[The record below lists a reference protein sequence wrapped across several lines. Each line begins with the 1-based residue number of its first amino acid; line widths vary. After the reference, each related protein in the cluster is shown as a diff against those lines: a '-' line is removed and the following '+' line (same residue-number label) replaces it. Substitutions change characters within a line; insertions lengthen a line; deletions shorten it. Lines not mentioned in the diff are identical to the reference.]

1 MKKRY
6 LFIRFGILPA
16 IITLILVT
24 ISFADLF
31 RFRWNDRWYRT
42 VWEICTVLYD
52 YGYII
57 FSSFNT
63 FIAFSIFIGIII
75 SLIFLILQTIKVF
88 RYSAFPSISEAKS
101 YFKVVQTIKEK
112 QRLQK
117 VKQEYQIKMAKLEEE
132 KKKYL

>member
-6 LFIRFGILPA
+6 LFIRFGILPLMS
-16 IITLILVT
+16 TLILV
-24 ISFADLF
+24 
-31 RFRWNDRWYRT
+31 
-42 VWEICTVLYD
+42 
-52 YGYII
+52 
-57 FSSFNT
+57 
-63 FIAFSIFIGIII
+63 II
-75 SLIFLILQTIKVF
+75 SLLELFEEWDFSSSALVLLFSLDWGWGYFSAFNIIMAILIVIALLVSLVFLVLQTIKVF